1 MYTNLKHYINYI
13 CSKLSQIYNMCI
25 YYNIAN
31 KKERI
36 GTGTVGKIG
45 IGKNFGISTPLI
57 FDYLFRLYSDCISS
71 CSNLF
76 QQLYFTESTH

>member
-1 MYTNLKHYINYI
+1 MYINLKHYINYI

-36 GTGTVGKIG
+36 GTEIGIGTSIGKIGIGIGTG
-45 IGKNFGISTPLI
+45 IGKNFGIGTPLI
-57 FDYLFRLYSDCISS
+57 CIFNSFLFEIKIA
-71 CSNLF
+71 N
-76 QQLYFTESTH
+76 